1 MRRGL
6 PEPPN
11 PAVPLPSAE
20 DIQACRMRLRNGS
33 RSFYAASLLLP
44 QDMAAC
50 ATALYAFCRDVD
62 DAVDEEG
69 RAEDAVEQLELRLQ
83 RVYAGRPE
91 DRPEDRAFSQVV
103 ERFAIPRAIPE
114 ALLEGMRWDMSER
127 HYDDEAALYAYCAR
141 VAATVG
147 AMMSLV
153 MGGEIPR
160 P

>member
-50 ATALYAFCRDVD
+50 ATALYAF
-62 DAVDEEG
+62 
-69 RAEDAVEQLELRLQ
+69 
-83 RVYAGRPE
+83 AGM
-91 DRPEDRAFSQVV
+91 ST
-103 ERFAIPRAIPE
+103 
-114 ALLEGMRWDMSER
+114 MRWTR
-127 HYDDEAALYAYCAR
+127 R
-141 VAATVG
+141 VG
-147 AMMSLV
+147 RKM
-153 MGGEIPR
+153 R
-160 P
+160 